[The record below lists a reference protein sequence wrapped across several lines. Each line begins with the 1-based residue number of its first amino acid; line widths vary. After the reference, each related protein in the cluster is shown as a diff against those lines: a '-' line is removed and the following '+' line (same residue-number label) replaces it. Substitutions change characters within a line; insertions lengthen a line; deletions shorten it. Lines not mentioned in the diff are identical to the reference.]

1 MKRYF
6 RQHLV
11 LALALAALVPT
22 ARNHFVVGARYRAGH
37 GQHQRMAETTLSFIG
52 SCVVSE
58 AIT

>member
-1 MKRYF
+1 
-6 RQHLV
+6 V